1 MSTKGRMIQ
10 ALLNLK
16 GILMLTK
23 PLLKKFMTE
32 VKQTIQTLG
41 NPAGELDEIVDN
53 TEKII

>member
-23 PLLKKFMTE
+23 PLLKKL
-32 VKQTIQTLG
+32 KQTIQTFG